1 MNKWRYFYYPCQ
13 FGWHAALRRR
23 NLLMSGVL
31 AILLLIIA
39 IFAEHWLVFF
49 INGYNMKQIAV
60 RIRWI
65 SRMPVGF
72 SFAVATLRT
81 RRSNYRLDRRLL
93 WHCNHMYR
101 FHLMG
106 RSSNL

>member
-23 NLLMSGVL
+23 RLLMSGVL

-49 INGYNMKQIAV
+49 HQWLQYETNSSENQMDLTYAS
-60 RIRWI
+60 WL
-65 SRMPVGF
+65 F
-72 SFAVATLRT
+72 F
-81 RRSNYRLDRRLL
+81 
-93 WHCNHMYR
+93 CNCCASYLA
-101 FHLMG
+101 F
-106 RSSNL
+106 